1 MSTAY
6 DEPAASVSQC
16 RPVDGVHPQSR
27 PSSIAKLKPL
37 VSLVPNDGIDRLLF
51 QLNCMAKARR
61 YGLRK
66 PVHGGGDDGGGVDH
80 KEKAWLVEED
90 RQSDKIATYFRPSRV
105 AVLSTS
111 FRSGR
116 RGTILFLCLLGFLK
130 WWYS

>member
-27 PSSIAKLKPL
+27 PSSIAKLKLL
-37 VSLVPNDGIDRLLF
+37 VSLVPHDGIDWPLL

-66 PVHGGGDDGGGVDH
+66 PVHGGVDDGSGVGN

-90 RQSDKIATYFRPSRV
+90 RHALP
-105 AVLSTS
+105 AP
-111 FRSGR
+111 GPAA
-116 RGTILFLCLLGFLK
+116 
-130 WWYS
+130 